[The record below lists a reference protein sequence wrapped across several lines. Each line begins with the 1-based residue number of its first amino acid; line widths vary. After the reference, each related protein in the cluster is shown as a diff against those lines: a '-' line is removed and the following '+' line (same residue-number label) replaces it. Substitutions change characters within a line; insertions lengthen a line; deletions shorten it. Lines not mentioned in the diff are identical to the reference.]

1 MSGGKGGSQT
11 TTAQVEI
18 PAYIEEASKA
28 NLNRANEIA
37 QLGYTPYYGPEVAA
51 FTPSQEAAFQGTA
64 DAASAFGMPT
74 MQTNQPGMTSYG
86 MPQPTQYAGGVRGYS
101 SAPIYEQSVEQ
112 LRVNAPAQY
121 DFIRG
126 MFIDPKTGERP
137 AAPFGPGGSIYP
149 DQPATPSSGAVVG
162 AVGGATAAAPA
173 AVRSAPSSSEVTRR
187 EMQMGLTPELKARGY
202 TVADFMGP

>member
-11 TTAQVEI
+11 TTAQVQI

-28 NLNRANEIA
+28 NLARANEIA
-37 QLGYTPYYGPEVAA
+37 QLGSVADYGPVAAA

-64 DAASAFGMPT
+64 DAASAFGIPT
-74 MQTNQPGMTSYG
+74 MQVNQPGMTSYG

-112 LRVNAPAQY
+112 LRANAPAQY

-126 MFIDPKTGERP
+126 MFINPQTGERP
-137 AAPFGPGGSIYP
+137 ATPFGPGGSIYP
-149 DQPATPSSGAVVG
+149 PEPEQGSASPLRSSTPISTAQ
-162 AVGGATAAAPA
+162 AAATRR
-173 AVRSAPSSSEVTRR
+173 VAPSSAVTER
-187 EMQMGLTPELKARGY
+187 EMRMGLTPEMKARGM
-202 TVADFMGP
+202 TIADMMG

>member
-11 TTAQVEI
+11 TTAQVQI
-18 PAYIEEASKA
+18 PAYIEEASRA

-74 MQTNQPGMTSYG
+74 GQVNQPGMTSYG
-86 MPQPTQYAGGVRGYS
+86 MPQPTEYAGGVRGYS
-101 SAPIYEQSVEQ
+101 SAPMYEQSVEQ
-112 LRVNAPAQY
+112 LRANAPAQY

-126 MFIDPKTGERP
+126 MFINPQTGERP
-137 AAPFGPGGSIYP
+137 VAPFGPGGSIYP
-149 DQPATPSSGAVVG
+149 PEPATPAAG
-162 AVGGATAAAPA
+162 AVGSEVASAAQAAAT
-173 AVRSAPSSSEVTRR
+173 RSVAPSSALTRR
-187 EMQMGLTPELKARGY
+187 EQQMGLTPAMKARGM
-202 TVADFMGP
+202 TIADVMGR